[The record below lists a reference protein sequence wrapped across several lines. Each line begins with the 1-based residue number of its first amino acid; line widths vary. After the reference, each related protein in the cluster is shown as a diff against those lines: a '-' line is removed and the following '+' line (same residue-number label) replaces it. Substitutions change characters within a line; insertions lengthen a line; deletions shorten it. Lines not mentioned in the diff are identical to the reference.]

1 MYKIATLNK
10 ISPVGLN
17 RFGDNYSLVDDLDE
31 ANAIVVRSQNMHDM
45 KFGPELR
52 AIARAGAGVNNI
64 PLQRCAE
71 EGIVVFNAPGA
82 NANAVKELVLA
93 GLLLASRNIPEA
105 IAWTKTIKKD
115 VGPAVEAGKKQFA
128 GHELKGKTLGVI
140 GLGAIGVMVANL
152 CLDLDMNVVGY
163 DPYLDLR
170 HAHALSG
177 KIPVMK
183 DLQTMLPKCDFI
195 TMHVPMND
203 STRGMIDERRFGQMK
218 EGAVFLNFARDGLV
232 NEKALL
238 TALDEGHLGKYVTDF
253 PTDAIINHKNVIHT
267 PHLGAST
274 SEAEENCAVM
284 AADEIIDFFEHGNIT
299 NSVNFPA
306 CDLGVIHPDAA
317 ARLCIMNKNV
327 PTILSQFTQILSENE
342 INIRDLTNKSR
353 NDFAY
358 NILDVDKEITEDL
371 LKRIQDID
379 GVMRAWIIRHK

>member
-195 TMHVPMND
+195 TIHVPMND